1 MTKETFTSAGKNAAA
16 VRTGK
21 DRFFARHPK
30 LRKAAMSW
38 EIYVMLLPV
47 FICLILFSYL
57 PMYGI
62 LLAFKDYLPKFG
74 ILGSKWVGLKHFQE
88 IFSNPGFG
96 RAVRNTLAISTLSLV
111 FAFPVPIILSLLLNE
126 FKHARFKRWIQTAI
140 YLPNFISWVIIG
152 EIARQL
158 FQTQGG
164 IVNNFIEMFGGEP
177 IAFLTSTKWFYPL
190 LIILSNWKGAG
201 YGTIIYLAAISGV
214 DPNLYEAA
222 KIDGASRWRMMRSIS
237 IPAILPIVVVMFLMQ
252 VGNIMNAGFDPIFNL
267 YNKTVYDVA
276 DIIDTFVYRLGLVEG
291 KYEMSTAVGL
301 FKNVI
306 NFFLIMG
313 ANLLAKKLCGY
324 NMYSFD

>member
-1 MTKETFTSAGKNAAA
+1 MNTEQQYPAAEGVA
-16 VRTGK
+16 FRPDRT
-21 DRFFARHPK
+21 RFMSRHPK
-30 LRKAAMSW
+30 IRKAVRSW
-38 EIYVMLLPV
+38 EIYLMLLP
-47 FICLILFSYL
+47 FLITLILFSYL

-74 ILGSKWVGLKHFQE
+74 IMGSKWVGLQHFRE
-88 IFSNPGFG
+88 IFSQYGFK
-96 RAVRNTLAISTLSLV
+96 RAVRNTVVISSLGLV
-111 FAFPVPIILSLLLNE
+111 FSFPIPIILSLLLNE
-126 FKHARFKRWIQTAI
+126 FRHARFKKWIQTAI

-158 FQTQGG
+158 FQTDGG
-164 IVNNFIEMFGGEP
+164 IVNNIIGLFGGSP
-177 IAFLTSTKWFYPL
+177 VPFLTSSGYFYVL
-190 LIILSNWKGAG
+190 YIILSNWKGAG
-201 YGTIIYLAAISGV
+201 YGTIIYLAAISGI

-237 IPAILPIVVVMFLMQ
+237 VPTILPIVVVMFLMA

-276 DIIDTFVYRLGLVEG
+276 DIIDTYVYRIGLEDG

-301 FKNVI
+301 FKTVI

-313 ANLLAKKLCGY
+313 ANVLAKKLCGY